1 MQLNNLINI
10 TSTPIDYKISIEP
23 ARLEMKQADNA
34 RQKMTLDPSELKIQS
49 RNIEVRL
56 DSTRMRASLNLRK
69 MDDFA
74 QYYGGQG
81 LQKAY
86 ENIGERVQFGNQIA
100 QIQDGVSISQ
110 VVQQKMIQQPT
121 TYTTFI
127 PSAGIDTSWQPAE
140 LDLDYQPTKLE
151 FDWQT
156 MKNSMEYVPGKYQME
171 ILQYPK
177 IEIEYLGTPH
187 YVPPSADPNYE
198 EMSA

>member
-1 MQLNNLINI
+1 MQLINI
-10 TSTPIDYKISIEP
+10 TSTPIDYKINIEP

-34 RQKMTLDPSELKIQS
+34 RQKMTLDPSRLSIQS

-56 DSTRMRASLNLRK
+56 DSTRMRASLNLRNPGE
-69 MDDFA
+69 FA
-74 QYYGGQG
+74 RYFGSQG
-81 LQKAY
+81 RQTAY

-100 QIQDGVSISQ
+100 QIQDGVTISQ
-110 VVQQKMIQQPT
+110 VVQQKMLQQPT

-127 PSAGIDTSWQPAE
+127 PSAGIDMSWQPAQ
-140 LDLDYQPTKLE
+140 LDLDYQPAQLE

-156 MKNSMEYVPGKYQME
+156 MKNSMEYVPGKYHME

-177 IEIEYLGTPH
+177 VQVEYLGTPT

-198 EMSA
+198 EKSA

>member
-1 MQLNNLINI
+1 MQLINI
-10 TSTPIDYKISIEP
+10 TSTPIDYKINIEP

-34 RQKMTLDPSELKIQS
+34 RQKMTSFPSELSIQS

-56 DSTRMRASLNLRK
+56 DSTRMRASLNLRNPGE
-69 MDDFA
+69 FA
-74 QYYGGQG
+74 RYYGSQG
-81 LQKAY
+81 MQTAY
-86 ENIGERVQFGNQIA
+86 ENIGDRVQFGNQIS

-110 VVQQKMIQQPT
+110 VVQQKMLEQPT

-127 PSAGIDTSWQPAE
+127 PSAGIDISWQPQQ
-140 LDLDYQPTKLE
+140 LNLDYQPTQLE

-156 MKNSMEYVPGKYQME
+156 MKNSMEYVPGKYQMD

-177 IEIEYLGTPH
+177 VQIEYLGTPT

-198 EMSA
+198 EQSA

>member
-1 MQLNNLINI
+1 MQLINI

-34 RQKMTLDPSELKIQS
+34 RQKMTLDPSELKMES
-49 RNIEVRL
+49 RRTEVRL

-69 MDDFA
+69 PTDFA
-74 QYYGGQG
+74 QYFGSRGMQN
-81 LQKAY
+81 AY

-100 QIQDGVSISQ
+100 QIQDGVTVSQ
-110 VVQQKMIQQPT
+110 LVQQKMMQQPT

-140 LDLDYQPTKLE
+140 LNLDYQPTKLE

-177 IEIEYLGTPH
+177 IEIEYLGTPT